1 MVTKRGGGV
10 EGEEVV
16 LGPLG
21 LRQQTTHNYKLP

>member
-1 MVTKRGGGV
+1 MVTKRGGV